1 MGLKGA
7 LRDFFRLLFNNL
19 LALAALILFATF
31 EQSHVAFCMSLVLLF
46 ELDRPAVEPGTM
58 REALLLL
65 ELGTDRV
72 QVSLSVEVPRLVLIN
87 E

>member
-1 MGLKGA
+1 
-7 LRDFFRLLFNNL
+7 
-19 LALAALILFATF
+19 
-31 EQSHVAFCMSLVLLF
+31 
-46 ELDRPAVEPGTM
+46 M